1 MFDSTQI
8 VISFLGIAHYLLI
21 SVSDCCGIKLEAE
34 QDLGETSETR
44 ESQWL
49 QVRKLLL
56 SAEGFFAHTAH
67 TPLDTPGD
75 TIVFGM
81 VHGHLIL
88 LVTPLLPVV
97 SISLSTL
104 TTELEGSERT
114 SL

>member
-1 MFDSTQI
+1 MFDSTRI

-21 SVSDCCGIKLEAE
+21 SVSDWCGIKLEAE

-67 TPLDTPGD
+67 TPLDTPL
-75 TIVFGM
+75 FLAWSM
-81 VHGHLIL
+81 AIL
-88 LVTPLLPVV
+88 SSSSPLY
-97 SISLSTL
+97 SLSFQFL
-104 TTELEGSERT
+104 CL
-114 SL
+114 L